1 MSERKSVHIAT
12 VEGIIDRLDRINR
25 RLIAIVVLLI
35 VLLVGSNVA
44 WLIYESQ
51 FETYTTASDTDIEA
65 IQFGGETNMVSGGD
79 INYGSDS
86 EGQK

>member
-51 FETYTTASDTDIEA
+51 FNLYHSIR
-65 IQFGGETNMVSGGD
+65 
-79 INYGSDS
+79 YRY
-86 EGQK
+86 